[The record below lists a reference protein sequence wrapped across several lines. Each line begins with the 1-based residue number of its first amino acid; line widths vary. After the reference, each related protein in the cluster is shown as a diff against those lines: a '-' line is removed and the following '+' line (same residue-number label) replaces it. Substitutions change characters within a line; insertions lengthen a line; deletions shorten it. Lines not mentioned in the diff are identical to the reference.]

1 MTMQTK
7 TTTKT
12 CNKCGET
19 KPLTD
24 FHRSKQT
31 PSGRVAWCKTC
42 KKHYHADR
50 MAQKGKTVKTPQPTT
65 EWPPHPYMCVY
76 QNCENFRDPESPI
89 GHCHIHK
96 HLYAPNPRYK
106 QKRCPQCQKP
116 TTATMCKSCQNM
128 TNSHNPNKKTYV

>member
-31 PSGRVAWCKTC
+31 PSGRTAWCKTC
-42 KKHYHADR
+42 KRHYHADR
-50 MAQKGKTVKTPQPTT
+50 MTRQGKTVKTPHTT

-76 QNCENFRDPESPI
+76 QNCENYRDPESPI

-96 HLYAPNPRYK
+96 HLINIKPNRK

-116 TTATMCKSCQNM
+116 TLSTMCKACQNM
-128 TNSHNPNKKTYV
+128 TSSLNLNKKTYK